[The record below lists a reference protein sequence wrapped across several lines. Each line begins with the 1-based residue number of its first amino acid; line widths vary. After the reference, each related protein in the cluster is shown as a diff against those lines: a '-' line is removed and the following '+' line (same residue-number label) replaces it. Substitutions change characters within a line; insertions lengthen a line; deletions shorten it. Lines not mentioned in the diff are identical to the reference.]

1 VTDEHTTPTNTGYHV
16 FMSTGTLIGSTAGIV
31 AAAGAFAYAVRGRS
45 SAVFGPSV
53 YHGDRERPA
62 LALTF
67 DDGPS
72 ESTPELLKIL
82 ARHSVPATFFMCGEN
97 VQRLPAVAREVAS
110 AGHEI
115 GNHTHSHPRLDFRTP
130 EFIYREMAQAQ
141 ETIQRHTNRTPR
153 LFRAPYGVRWFGLRR
168 AQQRLDLLGVM
179 WSVIG
184 NDWRWPADRVERLLV
199 NRRRNGDIIC
209 LHDGRRTERSPDI
222 HATLHAVQSAIP
234 RILERGFR
242 FETVSQILC
251 PTK

>member
-1 VTDEHTTPTNTGYHV
+1 
-16 FMSTGTLIGSTAGIV
+16 MSKGALIGGSAGIL

-45 SAVFGPSV
+45 STVFAPSV
-53 YHGDRERPA
+53 YHGDRTRPA

-82 ARHSVPATFFMCGEN
+82 ARHNVSATFFMCGEN
-97 VQRLPAVAREVAS
+97 VQRLPAVARQVAA

-130 EFIYREMAQAQ
+130 EFIYREIAQAQ
-141 ETIQRHTNRTPR
+141 ETIQRHTHQTPR
-153 LFRAPYGVRWFGLRR
+153 LFRAPYGVRWFGLRS
-168 AQQRLDLLGVM
+168 AQQRLDLQGVM

-184 NDWRWPADRVERLLV
+184 NDWRWPAGRIERLLV

-209 LHDGRRTERSPDI
+209 LHDGRRTERAPDI
-222 HATLHAVQSAIP
+222 QATLHAVQSAIP
-234 RILERGFR
+234 RIQERGFR

>member
-1 VTDEHTTPTNTGYHV
+1 MNTTPMNTGYHV
-16 FMSTGTLIGSTAGIV
+16 CMSTGTLIGSTAGIF

-45 SAVFGPSV
+45 STVFGPSV
-53 YHGDRERPA
+53 YHGDRRRPA

-82 ARHSVPATFFMCGEN
+82 ARYSVPATFFMCGEN
-97 VQRLPAVAREVAS
+97 VQRLPAVALEVAA

-115 GNHTHSHPRLDFRTP
+115 GNHTNSHPRLDFRTP
-130 EFIYREMAQAQ
+130 EFIYREIAQAQ
-141 ETIQRHTNRTPR
+141 ETIQRHTHRTPR
-153 LFRAPYGVRWFGLRR
+153 LFRAPYGVRWFGLRS

-184 NDWRWPADRVERLLV
+184 KDWRWPADRIERLLV

-234 RILERGFR
+234 RIQERGFR